1 MKIVGRVLDEIHS
14 NMKQNLD
21 LSFYKYIPQGY
32 FYQPT
37 EFTIF
42 LINTG
47 HRNNKF
53 ETVTLINAP
62 NSIEMDKFVYFQ
74 ILKGIWLSFNI
85 NFPKMKIIVKL
96 MCTNKRKVL
105 IHNQNYH

>member
-42 LINTG
+42 LINTS
-47 HRNNKF
+47 HRNTKF
-53 ETVTLINAP
+53 ETVTLSNIP
-62 NSIEMDKFVYFQ
+62 NSIEMDKFVYFL
-74 ILKGIWLSFNI
+74 ILKTFHYLLILISL
-85 NFPKMKIIVKL
+85 KIKL
-96 MCTNKRKVL
+96 
-105 IHNQNYH
+105 